1 MTKIDISMQYYCLML
16 DEESSWYCVLVTPFG
31 KYRRKVLPMG
41 LSNSPDWAQATME
54 EIFHDML
61 HEIEVY
67 LDDIAIF
74 SETWEDHIAVLNKVL
89 NRLQDNGF
97 TVKPEKCEWAVQ
109 ETNFLGFWLTP
120 NGLKPWKKKID
131 AILNLDKPKTLKQLR
146 AFVGLVNYYKIF
158 FKGRAHIMA
167 PLTDLNGLDPEEGKR
182 RFSKHWTATHDIA
195 FEETKKMVAK
205 EVLLKYP
212 DPNKPFTIETDASD
226 KQIGAVILQDNQ
238 PIAFHSRKL
247 TGAQSRYPIPDKEA
261 LAIVEVLTT
270 YRSLLLGS
278 EICIKTDHMNLTRN
292 DIKSQRLLNWR
303 LLIEE
308 YAPKLTY
315 VKGEENVGADFLS
328 RYPRAEP
335 APLLTEEQE
344 NPAIAKLQ
352 GFDDD
357 EMKEIMLYYPEE
369 VQVYPLEFERLQNAQ
384 QNDAQVILLLNKP
397 EFRSEEFY
405 GYNLVCKVENDQ
417 PPRIVIPEALIDDT
431 IKWYHFCCGHGGT
444 IRIYE
449 TLKRNFYYQGLKKK
463 IGDFVEK
470 CDSCQRN
477 KNVGQGYGQLP
488 PRNATEIP
496 FEQIAIDSIGPWT
509 INVQGFGNITFKAL
523 TIIDQATTLSE
534 ICRIDSGHAA
544 QATMQFENQWLSRYP
559 RPISCVFDA
568 GTEFKAEF
576 LQCLIRNGIHAVPIT
591 VKNPQANA
599 ICERLHS
606 TVGDI
611 LRTLL
616 REQPPQNVAQAYELI
631 DSALASAQYA
641 VRVSVNRTLG
651 HSPGAIVFHRDMF
664 HPIPLLINYNR
675 LREKRQVQIDENNRR
690 ANLKRRFMDYQP
702 GQQVLVLKHNP
713 GKLEDRAI
721 GPFTIHQVHVNGT
734 VTIQRTQ
741 YVRER
746 INIRRIR
753 PYRTQD

>member
-1 MTKIDISMQYYCLML
+1 MTKIDISMQYYCLLL

-74 SETWEDHIAVLNKVL
+74 SDTWEQHIAMVNKVL
-89 NRLQDNGF
+89 QRLQDNGF

-120 NGLKPWKKKID
+120 TGLKPWKKKIE
-131 AILNLDKPKTLKQLR
+131 AILNLEKPKTLKQLR

-158 FKGRAHIMA
+158 FKGRAHIMG

-182 RFSKHWTATHDIA
+182 RFHKHWTKRHDQA
-195 FEETKKMVAK
+195 FEQTKAMVAK
-205 EVLLKYP
+205 EILLRYP

-226 KQIGAVILQDNQ
+226 KQIGAVILQDGQ
-238 PIAFHSRKL
+238 PVVFHSRKL

-261 LAIVEVLTT
+261 LAIVEVLTS
-270 YRSLLLGS
+270 YRSLLLGA
-278 EICIKTDHMNLTRN
+278 EICIKTDHMNLTRD

-308 YAPKLTY
+308 YAPQLTY
-315 VKGEENVGADFLS
+315 VKGEDNVGADFLS

-335 APLLTEEQE
+335 ASPHEEEQE
-344 NPAIAKLQ
+344 NPAIAKLH

-369 VQVYPLEFERLQNAQ
+369 VQVFPLEFERLRDAQ
-384 QNDAQVILLLNKP
+384 QNDAELLLLLNEEK
-397 EFRSEEFY
+397 FQNKEFY
-405 GYNLVCKVENDQ
+405 GYNLICEVQDNQ

-431 IKWYHFCCGHGGT
+431 IKWFHFCCGHGGT
-444 IRIYE
+444 VRIYE
-449 TLKRNFYYQGLKKK
+449 TLKVHFYYKGLKKK
-463 IGDFVEK
+463 IEEYVKK

-477 KNVGQGYGQLP
+477 KNTGPGYGHLP

-496 FEQIAIDSIGPWT
+496 FEQIAIDTIGPWT
-509 INVQGFGNITFKAL
+509 INVPGFGNITFKAL

-559 RPISCVFDA
+559 RPISCIFDA

-576 LQCLIRNGIHAVPIT
+576 LQCLIRNGIKPSPIT

-631 DSALASAQYA
+631 DAALASAQYA
-641 VRVSVNRTLG
+641 VRVAVNRALG

-664 HPIPLLINYNR
+664 HPIPLLINYNMIR
-675 LREKRQVQIDENNRR
+675 DKRQVQIDDNNRR

-702 GQQVLVLKHNP
+702 GQQVLVLKYNP
-713 GKLEDRAI
+713 SKLEDKAI
-721 GPFTIHQVHVNGT
+721 GPFTIHQIHVNGT
-734 VTIQRTQ
+734 VTIQRTPF
-741 YVRER
+741 VRER

-753 PYRTQD
+753 PYRAQD